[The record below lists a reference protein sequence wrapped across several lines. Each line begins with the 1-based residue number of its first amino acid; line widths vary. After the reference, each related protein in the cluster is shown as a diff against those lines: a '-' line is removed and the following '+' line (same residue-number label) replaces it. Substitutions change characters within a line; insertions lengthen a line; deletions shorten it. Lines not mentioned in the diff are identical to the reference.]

1 VASGPAQPIGVDA
14 MKNGRQSLLLLAA
27 LVAAWQP
34 SKAMAADEDT
44 EFWLFGTVRGNL
56 SDDVFL
62 GMDAAYRWR
71 GEGSDNEQ
79 QTFRVTLEHSIFNRS
94 RLGGGGAV
102 LQTDGVTEI
111 RPHQQFRFTSGGLDV
126 RTRFEQRFFQ
136 GAQQVEL
143 RFRQR
148 VQYTLPVGR
157 GVEAFASGEWLTV
170 LQGRE
175 ATRPTGT
182 QQVRALAG
190 TIVTLGNGFEVRPAY
205 LAIYSPRP
213 DQRDGL
219 SHIPQITIN
228 YVF

>member
-1 VASGPAQPIGVDA
+1 
-14 MKNGRQSLLLLAA
+14 MKTGRHSLLLLAA

-34 SKAMAADEDT
+34 SKAMAADEDA

-56 SDDVFL
+56 SDEVFL
-62 GMDAAYRWR
+62 GVDAAYRWR
-71 GEGSDNEQ
+71 GEGSDSEG
-79 QTFRVTLEHSIFNRS
+79 QTFRVTLEHSIFDRS

-111 RPHQQFRFTSGGLDV
+111 RPHQQFRFTSGGLDL

-143 RFRQR
+143 RLRHR

-157 GVEAFASGEWLTV
+157 SVEAIASGEWLTL
-170 LQGRE
+170 LQARE
-175 ATRPTGT
+175 ETRPTGT
-182 QQVRALAG
+182 QQLRALAG
-190 TIVTLGNGFEVRPAY
+190 TIVTIGNGFEIRPAY
-205 LAIYSPRP
+205 LLVFSPHP
-213 DQRDGL
+213 DRNDGI
-219 SHIPQITIN
+219 SHVPQVTIN